1 MVLLHLHRLCMR
13 VLKGPTVCKE
23 VTCIISEI
31 YDHIVHNGLKTQQNC
46 IKKINVKLCVIF
58 HFFEDYLYILYL
70 YYCCLNPSISLYV
83 LLDKIKHNHNT

>member
-31 YDHIVHNGLKTQQNC
+31 YDHIVHNGLNASKQQKKT
-46 IKKINVKLCVIF
+46 NVFVIF
-58 HFFEDYLYILYL
+58 HFYED
-70 YYCCLNPSISLYV
+70 
-83 LLDKIKHNHNT
+83 